1 MFRFA
6 PAIAATMLTLPAVG
20 QELLPRYSVMGTV
33 TVTVDGTEHDLVIP
47 FDTDNDS
54 ASAEENNF
62 MGRRSV
68 NFVAYSVG
76 DDGEPASPML
86 QLTFWVTDGAGD
98 ILSAEFFDQGY
109 DAPLAVESDEGTVAF
124 SAFSITEANE
134 IEASF
139 AGEFLRMENYMSA
152 PAIAPDATPVAFSGT
167 VVVTVPK
174 PE

>member
-1 MFRFA
+1 MFRV
-6 PAIAATMLTLPAVG
+6 LPALFAAMLALPVAA

-33 TVTVDGTEHDLVIP
+33 TVTVDGTEHHLVIP

-68 NFVAYSVG
+68 NFVAYTVG
-76 DDGEPASPML
+76 DNGKPGGPML
-86 QLTFWVTDGAGD
+86 QLTFWVKDGAGD
-98 ILSAEFFDQGY
+98 LLSAEFFDQGY
-109 DAPLAVESDEGTVAF
+109 NAPLAVESDEGALTF

-139 AGEFLRMENYMSA
+139 AGEFLRMENYMSD
-152 PAIAPDATPVAFSGT
+152 PAIAPDATPVAFNGT